1 MGLPTGVEQKVAEP
15 VKVEV
20 VTPTAEPDVK
30 PLVPPAETE
39 PSLDVTTNSEPAE
52 SPEVMIIGIIDHWY
66 WNVMKI

>member
-20 VTPTAEPDVK
+20 VVTPVAETEVK

-39 PSLDVTTNSEPAE
+39 ATLSVTTTSEAAE
-52 SPEVMIIGIIDHWY
+52 ITEVMAG
-66 WNVMKI
+66 KR